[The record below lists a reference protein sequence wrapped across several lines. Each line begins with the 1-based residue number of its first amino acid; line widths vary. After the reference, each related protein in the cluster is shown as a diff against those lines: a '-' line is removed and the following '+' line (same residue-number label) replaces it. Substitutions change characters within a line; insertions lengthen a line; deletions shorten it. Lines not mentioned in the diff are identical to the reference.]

1 MSVAFSHFLL
11 NFNNEQF
18 KPTNLHPDI
27 QPFLKSGICSYNS
40 GETNTRFSRSLGQL
54 IVRSIG
60 LLLDLA
66 FSLALDTTKSV
77 AFSKSSSVGLLGH
90 LIFLIHFFLTIPL
103 SPLLQFPASSLFS
116 LCGCFWRHCAGYLP
130 VASQSC
136 TLTFRPMLPGL
147 PVGKLSFPWT
157 HLPAGLLLDS
167 VSRRTWGGQKAGV
180 RKKLLL
186 LAPTVQRSLTAAGGC
201 CSSGG
206 IW

>member
-1 MSVAFSHFLL
+1 MSDLSAFS
-11 NFNNEQF
+11 
-18 KPTNLHPDI
+18 
-27 QPFLKSGICSYNS
+27 
-40 GETNTRFSRSLGQL
+40 
-54 IVRSIG
+54 
-60 LLLDLA
+60 DLA

-77 AFSKSSSVGLLGH
+77 AVSKSSSVGLLGH

-157 HLPAGLLLDS
+157 HLPAGLLLDL
-167 VSRRTWGGQKAGV
+167 VSRRTRGRSESRSKKEAPSPGSYSAVVTHSCWRLLQQRWHMVILVSSRPGRGAPFPGTPALVNGGSNTE
-180 RKKLLL
+180 L
-186 LAPTVQRSLTAAGGC
+186 
-201 CSSGG
+201 
-206 IW
+206 